1 MISCFK
7 NTKWTVFVN
16 VPKKD
21 KVFFSFLGTNYESTM
36 AKVMYRR
43 AVKRPE
49 QDKHEC
55 VSVHMNLLEPMC
67 DMIFVGKLDRSK

>member
-1 MISCFK
+1 MDSFRK
-7 NTKWTVFVN
+7 RSEKGQG
-16 VPKKD
+16 
-21 KVFFSFLGTNYESTM
+21 FFSFLGTNYESTM